1 MPALHNVYR
10 TLYRKPSKHRKP
22 PKISFALTGAAAVT
36 IVAVAS
42 GVAAAATEGPASKAA
57 SSRSAARVAVDP
69 YGLTQSTLQLARV
82 RTHVVKMDLRKRGAA
97 ARRAAARRAAARRA
111 EAAAAAAQRA
121 AERAAARQAAQQ
133 PPAAAAPAPSQPP
146 QPPPASGTVNWDAIA
161 QCESGGNWSIN
172 TGNGYYGGLQFT
184 QQTWEAYG
192 GLAYASRA
200 DLASRDAQIAVAE
213 KVYADVGLGAWPV
226 CGAQG

>member
-1 MPALHNVYR
+1 VPALHNLYR
-10 TLYRKPSKHRKP
+10 NLYRKPPKHRKP
-22 PKISFALTGAAAVT
+22 RRISLAVTGAATVT

-42 GVAAAATEGPASKAA
+42 GVAAAATEGPASRVA
-57 SSRSAARVAVDP
+57 SSQPARTAVDS
-69 YGLTQSTLQLARV
+69 YGLTQSALQLAQV
-82 RTHVVKMDLRKRGAA
+82 RAHVVKIDLRKRGAEA
-97 ARRAAARRAAARRA
+97 RRADARRAAARR
-111 EAAAAAAQRA
+111 AAAAQRA

-133 PPAAAAPAPSQPP
+133 QQQLTAAPSPSQSQ
-146 QPPPASGTVNWDAIA
+146 QPPPASGAVNWDAIA

-192 GLAYASRA
+192 GLTYAPRA
-200 DLASRDAQIAVAE
+200 DLASRAAQIAVAE
-213 KVYADVGLGAWPV
+213 KVYAAGGLGAWPV

>member
-1 MPALHNVYR
+1 VPALHNLYR
-10 TLYRKPSKHRKP
+10 NLYRKPPKHRKP
-22 PKISFALTGAAAVT
+22 RRISLAVTGAAAAT

-42 GVAAAATEGPASKAA
+42 GVAAAATEGSASRVA
-57 SSRSAARVAVDP
+57 SSQPARTAVDS
-69 YGLTQSTLQLARV
+69 YGLTQSALQLAQV
-82 RTHVVKMDLRKRGAA
+82 RAHVVKIDLRKRGAEA
-97 ARRAAARRAAARRA
+97 RRADARRAAARR
-111 EAAAAAAQRA
+111 AAAAQRA

-133 PPAAAAPAPSQPP
+133 QPTAAASAPSQSP
-146 QPPPASGTVNWDAIA
+146 QPPPASGAVNWDAIA

-192 GLAYASRA
+192 GLSYAPRA
-200 DLASRDAQIAVAE
+200 DLASRAAQIAVAE
-213 KVYADVGLGAWPV
+213 KVYAAGGLGAWPV

>member
-1 MPALHNVYR
+1 LYR
-10 TLYRKPSKHRKP
+10 NPYRKPPKHRKP
-22 PKISFALTGAAAVT
+22 RRISFVVTGAAAAT

-42 GVAAAATEGPASKAA
+42 GVAAAAPEGSASRVA
-57 SSRSAARVAVDP
+57 SSQPARAAVDS
-69 YGLTQSTLQLARV
+69 YGLTQSALQLAQV
-82 RTHVVKMDLRKRGAA
+82 RAHVVKVDLRKRGAEA
-97 ARRAAARRAAARRA
+97 RRADARRAAARR
-111 EAAAAAAQRA
+111 AAAAQRA

-133 PPAAAAPAPSQPP
+133 QPTAAPAPSQA
-146 QPPPASGTVNWDAIA
+146 PPPASGAVNWDAIA

-192 GLAYASRA
+192 GLSYAPRA
-200 DLASRDAQIAVAE
+200 DLASRAAQIAVAE
-213 KVYADVGLGAWPV
+213 KVYAAGGLGAWPV

>member
-1 MPALHNVYR
+1 VPALHNLYR
-10 TLYRKPSKHRKP
+10 NLYRKPPKHRKP
-22 PKISFALTGAAAVT
+22 RRISLAVTGAATVT

-42 GVAAAATEGPASKAA
+42 GVAAAATEGAA
-57 SSRSAARVAVDP
+57 SGVASSQPARTAVDS
-69 YGLTQSTLQLARV
+69 YGLTQSALQLAQV
-82 RTHVVKMDLRKRGAA
+82 RTHVVKMDLRKRGAEA
-97 ARRAAARRAAARRA
+97 RRADARRAAARR
-111 EAAAAAAQRA
+111 AAAAQRA

-133 PPAAAAPAPSQPP
+133 QQQQPTAAPAPSQA
-146 QPPPASGTVNWDAIA
+146 PPAASGAVNWDAIA

-192 GLAYASRA
+192 GLSYAPRA
-200 DLASRDAQIAVAE
+200 DLASRAAQNAGAR
-213 KVYADVGLGAWPV
+213 KVNAAGGLGAWPV

>member
-1 MPALHNVYR
+1 VPALHNLYR
-10 TLYRKPSKHRKP
+10 NLYRKPPKHRKP
-22 PKISFALTGAAAVT
+22 RRISLAVTGAATVT

-42 GVAAAATEGPASKAA
+42 GVAAAATEGSASRVA
-57 SSRSAARVAVDP
+57 SSQPARTAVDS
-69 YGLTQSTLQLARV
+69 YGLTQSALQLAQV
-82 RTHVVKMDLRKRGAA
+82 RAHVVKIDLRKRGAA
-97 ARRAAARRAAARRA
+97 ARRADARRAAARR
-111 EAAAAAAQRA
+111 AAAAQRA

-133 PPAAAAPAPSQPP
+133 QQQQPTAAPAPSQA
-146 QPPPASGTVNWDAIA
+146 PPAASGAVNWDAIA

-192 GLAYASRA
+192 GLSYAPRA
-200 DLASRDAQIAVAE
+200 DLASRAAQIAVAE
-213 KVYADVGLGAWPV
+213 KVYAAGGLGAWPV

>member
-1 MPALHNVYR
+1 VPALHNLSR
-10 TLYRKPSKHRKP
+10 NLNRKPPKHRKP
-22 PKISFALTGAAAVT
+22 RRISFAVTGAAAAT

-42 GVAAAATEGPASKAA
+42 GVAAAATEGSASQAA
-57 SSRSAARVAVDP
+57 SSRPAAKMPVDS

-82 RTHVVKMDLRKRGAA
+82 RAHIVKMDLRKRGAE
-97 ARRAAARRAAARRA
+97 ARRAAARRAGARRA
-111 EAAAAAAQRA
+111 GPAQRGPEA
-121 AERAAARQAAQQ
+121 AAARQAAQQ
-133 PPAAAAPAPSQPP
+133 EPTAAPAPSQAP
-146 QPPPASGTVNWDAIA
+146 QPPPASGAVNWDAIA

-192 GLAYASRA
+192 GLTYAPRA
-200 DLASRDAQIAVAE
+200 DLASRAAQIAVAE
-213 KVYADVGLGAWPV
+213 KVYAAGGLGAWPV

>member
-1 MPALHNVYR
+1 MPALHNLYR
-10 TLYRKPSKHRKP
+10 NLYRKPPKHRKP
-22 PKISFALTGAAAVT
+22 RKISFAITGAAAAT

-42 GVAAAATEGPASKAA
+42 GVAAAAPEGSASRVA
-57 SSRSAARVAVDP
+57 SSQTARTAVDS
-69 YGLTQSTLQLARV
+69 YGLTQSALQLAQV
-82 RTHVVKMDLRKRGAA
+82 RTHVVKMDLRKRGAEA
-97 ARRAAARRAAARRA
+97 RRADARRAAARR
-111 EAAAAAAQRA
+111 AAAAQRA

-133 PPAAAAPAPSQPP
+133 QQQPTAAPAPSQA
-146 QPPPASGTVNWDAIA
+146 PPAASGAVNWDAIA

-192 GLAYASRA
+192 GLSYAPRA
-200 DLASRDAQIAVAE
+200 DLASRAAQIAVAE
-213 KVYADVGLGAWPV
+213 KVYAAGGLGAWPV